1 MTPDPRYQGGL
12 PGGAGGLLPGA
23 ERHRE
28 PAEHGEQRAGQPL
41 EPDQPG
47 LQTGEPEPDLATA
60 DFTGIFS
67 GARNVRR
74 RTTSCGPSWG

>member
-1 MTPDPRYQGGL
+1 MTSDPRYQGGL
-12 PGGAGGLLPGA
+12 PGGAGCLLPGA

-41 EPDQPG
+41 EQDQPG
-47 LQTGEPEPDLATA
+47 LQTGETEPDLAISY
-60 DFTGIFS
+60 FTEIFS

-74 RTTSCGPSWG
+74 LTISCGPSWG